1 MQLKQP
7 FKLCKQMKV
16 KLKFVVLQL
25 AAMTFTLQKLPK
37 KLKTL
42 SGFTIDYEPD
52 FRQKIADSWPA
63 SIDDSFA
70 RKDWNWENDYDLE
83 NMTTEM
89 FIKLKENVYN

>member
-1 MQLKQP
+1 VSLLRFHSADAIKATIQIMQADESEIKIRSS
-7 FKLCKQMKV
+7 C
-16 KLKFVVLQL
+16 L

-42 SGFTIDYEPD
+42 SGFSIDYEPD

-70 RKDWNWENDYDLE
+70 RKGWNWS
-83 NMTTEM
+83 
-89 FIKLKENVYN
+89 K